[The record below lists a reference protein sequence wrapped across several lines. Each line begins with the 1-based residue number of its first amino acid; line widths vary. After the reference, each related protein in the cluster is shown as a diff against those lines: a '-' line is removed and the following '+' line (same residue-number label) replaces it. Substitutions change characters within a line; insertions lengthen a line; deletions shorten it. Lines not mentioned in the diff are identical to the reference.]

1 MSRDM
6 MAALNEKP
14 SDLQPANKGPPE
26 MRSKILR
33 HFECK
38 NGYLAFSHFLSYLV
52 NTFLASQV
60 FMWSVRVKTSLPSSL

>member
-1 MSRDM
+1 M
-6 MAALNEKP
+6 MVALNEKP

-26 MRSKILR
+26 MRPKILR

-60 FMWSVRVKTSLPSSL
+60 VFMWPVRVKTSLSSSV